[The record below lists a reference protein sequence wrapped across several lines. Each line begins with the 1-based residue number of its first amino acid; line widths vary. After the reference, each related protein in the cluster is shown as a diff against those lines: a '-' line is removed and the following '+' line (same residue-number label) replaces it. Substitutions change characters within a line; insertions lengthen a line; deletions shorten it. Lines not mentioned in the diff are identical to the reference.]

1 MANTKNGRKVALVAG
16 LALVVLSVAMA
27 WTFWEEIR
35 FFLKFESLGRNAQ
48 GYLEYLHRRTRIVMV
63 SVPGGTFEM
72 GSPEDEEGRRDDEQQ
87 HEVSLSPFLIGKY
100 EVTQTE
106 WSNVMGS
113 NPSARTGEKLPV
125 ENVSWN
131 TCQEFCKRTEMS
143 LPSEAQWE
151 YACRAG
157 TAGRF
162 SGTGVL
168 DETGWHKGNSG
179 NKLHPVG
186 KKAPNHFG
194 LYDMHGNVK
203 ELCLDVY
210 ERGFYRVPEASASN
224 PVCHG
229 GSEQRVM
236 RGGCFFVSEK
246 GCRSAARN
254 RTMTPTDEYGNVGF
268 RPAYYLP

>member
-1 MANTKNGRKVALVAG
+1 MQKPKKGRKVALVAG
-16 LALVVLSVAMA
+16 LAPVVLSVAMV
-27 WTFWEEIR
+27 WTSWKEIR
-35 FFLKFESLGRNAQ
+35 FFLKFESLGKNEQ
-48 GYLEYLHRRTRIVMV
+48 GYPEYRHRETDILMV
-63 SVPGGTFEM
+63 RVPGGTFLM
-72 GSPEDEEGRRDDEQQ
+72 ASPEDEEGRRDEEQQ
-87 HEVSLSPFLIGKY
+87 HEVTLSPFLIGTY

-106 WSNVMGS
+106 WLNVMGS

-125 ENVSWN
+125 GNVSWN
-131 TCQEFCKRTEMS
+131 ACQEFCDRTELS

-151 YACRAG
+151 YACRAR
-157 TAGRF
+157 TVGRF

-179 NKLHPVG
+179 TKPHPVG
-186 KKAPNHFG
+186 KKARNHFG

-246 GCRSAARN
+246 GCRSATRN
-254 RTMTPTDEYGNVGF
+254 RTMTPTDEYGNLGF
-268 RPAYYLP
+268 RPAWSSP